1 MVGMLRV
8 LYLRRS
14 IECVDV
20 EVKRALHAP
29 LDSEIIDCG
38 ELSICI
44 DSFIHS
50 FIHPSF
56 DYSNICTGM

>member
-1 MVGMLRV
+1 MRLIIKVEINLSTKQAVFGMFGV

-14 IECVDV
+14 IECVGV

-44 DSFIHS
+44 D
-50 FIHPSF
+50 
-56 DYSNICTGM
+56 